1 MSKKSRNSGKADSG
15 KGNSVKA
22 DSGELKK
29 LIFFL
34 VALGAM
40 FLIMGLKLPESVTH
54 AGEAVLTKQG
64 QAAMGVLAFALILW
78 MTEAIPFHIAGL
90 MGVVF
95 LALLQIDTYKN
106 IVMQGFGN
114 HTITFFIGV
123 LVLSAFITSSGLGKR
138 IGVMILSHTG
148 NNTKSIIFGFL
159 VTGMVLSM
167 WVTNMAVAAMLMP
180 LAVAILEEE
189 GVKPLKS
196 NFGRALLIACAWGS
210 IIGGIATPSG
220 AGPNPLAIGF
230 LKSMA
235 DIDISFAQWMMYGVP
250 AAILLVPVSWVVL
263 VLFFKPEMTHLSKS
277 KKELQKEY
285 EDLPAMGRE
294 EKITLV
300 IFLLT
305 VFFWLTSPLFENWL
319 GISIPISMPVL
330 LTSTLF
336 FLPFVSKV
344 TWKEIE
350 PQISWSGIILIVSGI
365 SIGMM
370 LYETGAARWLSVVLL
385 SGIGSLNTFP
395 MILVIV
401 FLVSFLKLAFS
412 SNTVTATIIIPIIIE
427 LAKSLGLPVLSVT
440 FPAAIVA
447 SLAFILVTSSP
458 TNVIPYS
465 AGYFSILDMAKS
477 GVVLTLIATL
487 IVSVVLFTVGSLTGL
502 YG

>member
-1 MSKKSRNSGKADSG
+1 MSISENKQKPAAAEGR
-15 KGNSVKA
+15 
-22 DSGELKK
+22 GEMKK
-29 LIFFL
+29 LVFFL
-34 VALGAM
+34 FSLGAM
-40 FLIMGLKLPESVTH
+40 FLIMAINLPEHVTH
-54 AGEAVLTKQG
+54 AGDAVLTKQG

-90 MGVVF
+90 MGIVL
-95 LALLQIDTYKN
+95 LALLKIDTYKN

-138 IGVMILSHTG
+138 IGVMILSRTG

-159 VTGMVLSM
+159 VTGTVLSM

-235 DIDISFAQWMMYGVP
+235 DIDISFVQWMMYGVP
-250 AAILLVPVSWVVL
+250 AAILLVPVSWLVL
-263 VLFFKPEMTHLSKS
+263 VLFFKPEMSHLSKT
-277 KKELQKEY
+277 K
-285 EDLPAMGRE
+285 EDLRQEFHDLPPMGRE

-305 VFFWLTSPLFENWL
+305 VFFWLASPLFENWL
-319 GISIPISMPVL
+319 DISIPISMPVL
-330 LTSTLF
+330 FTASFF
-336 FLPFVSKV
+336 FLPFVSRM
-344 TWKEIE
+344 TWKDIE

-385 SGIGSLNTFP
+385 SGIGALGTFL
-395 MILVIV
+395 MIITIV

-427 LAKSLGLPVLSVT
+427 LAKSLGLPVLAVT
-440 FPAAIVA
+440 LPAAIVA

-465 AGYFSILDMAKS
+465 AGYFSILDMAKA
-477 GVVLTLIATL
+477 GVVLTLIATI
-487 IVSVVLFTVGSLTGL
+487 IVAGVIFTVGTMTGL
-502 YG
+502 Y